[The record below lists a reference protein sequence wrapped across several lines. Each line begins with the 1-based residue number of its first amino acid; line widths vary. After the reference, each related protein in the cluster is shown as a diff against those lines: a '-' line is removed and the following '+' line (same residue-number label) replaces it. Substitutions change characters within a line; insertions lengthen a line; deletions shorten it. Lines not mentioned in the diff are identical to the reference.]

1 MNRRKI
7 NISGSAIKFDPIA
20 VSDIDLNHMLYGN
33 YIGVQYVFQNNLGVD
48 NLAKATRKL
57 CEQFPALSGCLEF
70 KTRSIIPNTCPVQF
84 RHQTN
89 WPGSASDYMTAG
101 TIQARRRDFVLEPDR
116 RTFIRGAAPVMT
128 LCLTDFEGGGSIL
141 GIAINHVLT
150 DAAGFHKTANHLAQ
164 IYSAFCQGAPP
175 PDWPYSSKIPVFD
188 FGTNRSRH
196 DWQAQLS
203 EFSWAKPA
211 KIGGLS
217 GAPMRNIVL
226 WSMGKIASQNRLA
239 VVLNR
244 DQVADLK
251 DAVLKQSGEEWIST
265 NVAICAHFASIMARL
280 IGRKRPS
287 KPFRVGQLLDLRGRY
302 FDENKDLQR
311 DFIGNAILIHTQHT
325 GFEPGIPNYD
335 RKAFAKFFK
344 KSVAELD
351 GQSLRRR
358 LDLIADGLRHG
369 YTYPGL
375 EMSDPLLAVNNQSKM
390 PVYDIDFNGQSPDRV
405 IPQDVGDN
413 IMFFSAPKGGIEIYL
428 RDILNPKRQALLQQD
443 EWRQRIFSF

>member
-1 MNRRKI
+1 
-7 NISGSAIKFDPIA
+7 
-20 VSDIDLNHMLYGN
+20 MLYGN
-33 YIGVQYVFQNNLGVD
+33 YIGVQYVFNNNLDVD

-57 CEQFPALSGCLEF
+57 CEQFPALSGHLNF
-70 KTRSIIPNTCPVQF
+70 KTRSINSSKSPVHF
-84 RHQTN
+84 CHQPN
-89 WPGSASDYMTAG
+89 WPGSAADHMTAG

-128 LCLTDFEGGGSIL
+128 LCLTDFEDGGSIL

-150 DAAGFHKTANHLAQ
+150 DAAGFHKTAKHLA
-164 IYSAFCQGAPP
+164 ILYTAFCQASPP
-175 PDWPYSSKIPVFD
+175 PDWPYKSKLGVFD
-188 FGTNRSRH
+188 FGTNRNQK

-203 EFSWAKPA
+203 AFSWAKPA
-211 KIGGLS
+211 KISGLS

-239 VVLNR
+239 VALNR
-244 DQVADLK
+244 DQVAGLK

-265 NVAICAHFASIMARL
+265 NVAISAHFASIMARL
-280 IGRKRPS
+280 IGQKRPN

-302 FDENKDLQR
+302 FDRDNDLQR
-311 DFIGNAILIHTQHT
+311 NFIGNAILIHTQHT
-325 GFEPGIPNYD
+325 RFEPGTPNYD

-390 PVYDIDFNGQSPDRV
+390 QVYDIEFGGQTPARV

-413 IMFFSAPKGGIEIYL
+413 IMFFPAQNGGIEVYL
-428 RDILNPKRQALLQQD
+428 RDILNPKRQALLEQN
-443 EWRQRIFSF
+443 EWQRQIFSF